1 MKRQQKTLSN
11 ILKDKRF
18 SSFERRVY
26 RAVSK
31 IPCGEMRSYKWVA
44 TKIGSPG
51 AYRAVGNAL
60 NKNPYAVTIP
70 CHRVI
75 KSDGSTGEYSKGA
88 SLKRRLLKR
97 EYIDCKK
104 MRCYNEI

>member
-1 MKRQQKTLSN
+1 MESQQKTLSN

-26 RAVSK
+26 GAVSR
-31 IPCGEMRSYKWVA
+31 IPCGEARSYKWVA
-44 TKIGSPG
+44 AKIGSPG
-51 AYRAVGNAL
+51 ASRAVGNAL

-75 KSDGSTGEYSKGA
+75 KSDGSIGGYSKGVY
-88 SLKRRLLKR
+88 LKRRLLKR
-97 EYIDCKK
+97 EGIDCKK